1 MQFAHVTTI
10 TTKPGQMRDL
20 LRDTEA
26 QLLPLY
32 RDLPGFVAYTVAKT
46 GEATAICFGIWHT
59 HQQAEQAIKT
69 SDHWMKQGSGIL
81 IDSLHNSVG
90 AMQVFAVTGDLMA
103 YASPAASFPAA
114 SASDRIS

>member
-20 LRDTEA
+20 LRKTEA
-26 QLLPLY
+26 ELLPLY

-46 GEATAICFGIWHT
+46 GEATAVGFGIWHT
-59 HQQAEQAIKT
+59 RQHAEQAIKT

-90 AMQVFAVTGDLMA
+90 DLPFLAVTGELA
-103 YASPAASFPAA
+103 GHSSPTLVAGG
-114 SASDRIS
+114 RN